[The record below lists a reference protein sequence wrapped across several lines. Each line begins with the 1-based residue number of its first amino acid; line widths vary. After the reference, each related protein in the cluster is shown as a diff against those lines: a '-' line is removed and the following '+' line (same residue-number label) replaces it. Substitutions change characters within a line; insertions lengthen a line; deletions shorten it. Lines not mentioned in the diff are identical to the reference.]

1 MVWHLS
7 FLLLF
12 AFSFINLYIFFLF
25 FTCQIRW
32 HNYKLTAS
40 SLPFSV
46 YEADVSFLY
55 SLRFK
60 LNASLHFPFCHYVLQ
75 RSNQNFTSRCNRGIR
90 INKTLLTKQIQVT
103 FGLILFISSLIERK
117 CLVIL
122 FLLLLLLLLLIM
134 LLLSSLLLLQLLLL
148 LLLSWIFSLILWNF
162 TQAKLSFLVRKRN
175 YHDNK

>member
-1 MVWHLS
+1 M
-7 FLLLF
+7 F
-12 AFSFINLYIFFLF
+12 FFLF
-25 FTCQIRW
+25 FIFQILW
-32 HNYKLTAS
+32 HNYELTAS

-46 YEADVSFLY
+46 YKADVSFLY

-75 RSNQNFTSRCNRGIR
+75 RSNQNFTSRCNRGVR
-90 INKTLLTKQIQVT
+90 TNKTLLTKQIQVT
-103 FGLILFISSLIERK
+103 FGLILFISSLIEGK

-122 FLLLLLLLLLIM
+122 FLLLSLLLIM

-148 LLLSWIFSLILWNF
+148 LLLLLLWIFSLILWNF